1 MDDCITID
9 QEIDAVVEVVAGERV
24 DNSSAKRKCLLFILI
39 VALIAGFFY
48 AFGPEESEFI
58 YEEAIRSDY
67 LKPIELASSLLITF
81 AVLAWCFLD
90 AEERKFKFS
99 HKRSICFV
107 FFPFICF
114 PWYILKVRRGMACL
128 KIFIGTALF
137 IGLYVTACGLGYA
150 LGCLMSWVL

>member
-9 QEIDAVVEVVAGERV
+9 QEIDDAVEVVADGRI

-39 VALIAGFFY
+39 VSLIAGFFY
-48 AFGPEESEFI
+48 AFGPAESDYI
-58 YEEAIRSDY
+58 YDDMMRSDY

-90 AEERKFKFS
+90 AEERNFNFS
-99 HKRSICFV
+99 RKSSICFV

-128 KIFIGTALF
+128 KIFIGTAVF
-137 IGLYVTACGLGYA
+137 IVLYIAACGLGYA
-150 LGCLMSWVL
+150 LGCLVSYIL